1 MRAVVQRVTSGAVS
15 IGGQEVARIG
25 RGLVVLIGV
34 AQNDTENDAGYIA
47 GKIAGLRIFED
58 LDGKMNLSIQEA
70 DGAVLAISQF
80 TLYGDARK
88 GRRPS
93 FTQAAAA
100 DHAVD
105 LYRKT
110 VDMLKQYGI
119 SVATGVFQA
128 NMLVEIN
135 NDGPVTLLLDSEK
148 LF

>member
-34 AQNDTENDAGYIA
+34 AQNDTENDASYIA
-47 GKIAGLRIFED
+47 GKITGLRIFED
-58 LDGKMNLSIQEA
+58 SDGKMNLSVQDA
-70 DGAVLAISQF
+70 GGAILAISQF

-100 DHAVD
+100 DRAVD
-105 LYRKT
+105 LYQKT
-110 VDMLKQYGI
+110 VDMLKEYGL

>member
-34 AQNDTENDAGYIA
+34 AQNDTENDADYIA

-70 DGAVLAISQF
+70 DGAVLVISQF

-100 DHAVD
+100 DHAVA
-105 LYRKT
+105 LYQKT

-148 LF
+148 IF

>member
-34 AQNDTENDAGYIA
+34 AQNDTENDASYIA

-70 DGAVLAISQF
+70 GGAVLAISQF

-100 DHAVD
+100 DQAVN
-105 LYRKT
+105 LYQKT

-128 NMLVEIN
+128 DMLVEIN
-135 NDGPVTLLLDSEK
+135 NDGPVTLLLDSER

>member
-1 MRAVVQRVTSGAVS
+1 MRAVVQRVTSGVVS

-34 AQNDTENDAGYIA
+34 AQNDTENDASYIA

-58 LDGKMNLSIQEA
+58 SDGKMNLSVQDA
-70 DGAVLAISQF
+70 GGAILAISQF

-100 DHAVD
+100 DRAVD
-105 LYRKT
+105 LYQKT
-110 VDMLKQYGI
+110 VDMLKEYGL

>member
-1 MRAVVQRVTSGAVS
+1 MRAVVQRVTSGVVS

-34 AQNDTENDAGYIA
+34 AQNDTENDASYIA
-47 GKIAGLRIFED
+47 GKITGLRIFED
-58 LDGKMNLSIQEA
+58 SDGKMNLSVQDA
-70 DGAVLAISQF
+70 GGAILAISQF

-100 DHAVD
+100 DRAVD
-105 LYRKT
+105 LYQKT
-110 VDMLKQYGI
+110 VDMLKEYGL

>member
-34 AQNDTENDAGYIA
+34 AQNDTENDASYIA

-58 LDGKMNLSIQEA
+58 SDGKMNLSVQDA
-70 DGAVLAISQF
+70 GGAILAISQF

-100 DHAVD
+100 DRAVD
-105 LYRKT
+105 LYQKT
-110 VDMLKQYGI
+110 VDMLKEYGL

>member
-15 IGGQEVARIG
+15 IGAQEVARIG

-34 AQNDTENDAGYIA
+34 AQNDTENDASYIA

-58 LDGKMNLSIQEA
+58 SDGKMNLSVQEA
-70 DGAVLAISQF
+70 GGAILAISQF

-100 DHAVD
+100 DRAVD
-105 LYRKT
+105 LYQKT
-110 VDMLKQYGI
+110 VDMLKEYGL